1 MKLNL
6 TSFEDL
12 NNNLPDQK
20 VLVDKKPI
28 ITTAVVLDIVT
39 STLEKVA
46 IRDTIADVIKERIT
60 NKVISVLNSEES

>member
-6 TSFEDL
+6 LSFENL
-12 NNNLPDQK
+12 NTPLPDQT

-28 ITTAVVLDIVT
+28 ITTAIIIDMVT

-46 IRDTIADVIKERIT
+46 LDTPITNIIKERIA
-60 NKVISVLNSEES
+60 NQVISVLNSEDT